1 VEIFKKF
8 YLLLNSH
15 QRRDGLIQFLLMLVG
30 MVFETLGI
38 GLLVPVLTII
48 AENDIAVKYPSLV
61 PVLNA
66 LGNPG
71 HERLVVYV
79 MLLLVLTY
87 VLKMIFLSFLAWK
100 QSKYIYGL
108 QAFFSQKLFTGYL
121 YHPYTFH
128 LQRNSSQLIRNVTS
142 LIAILTSSLT
152 AFLVILT
159 ELFTFVGIFVFLVYV
174 EPIGTLLVI
183 GIFGITFWL
192 FHRVTKKRLLSWGN
206 SYQVHEEKR
215 ILHLQ
220 QGLGG
225 AKDVK
230 LLGREENF
238 LKLYS
243 HSNIESAS
251 AGQKKETLAAL
262 PRLWLELLMVS
273 CMAILLISMVIQ
285 GRDFVK
291 ILPTLGI
298 FTAAAFRMMPS
309 INRMMQAFQNI
320 RFAEPAVLN
329 LKNEIEMIDA
339 IDHPKTTGKALQ
351 DFETIRINNIFFRY
365 PSVETYALNGVS
377 LEIKRGT
384 TIGIIGTSGAGK
396 STLVDVILGLL
407 SPEKGAV
414 ELDGIDIKTNIR
426 SWQNHIG
433 YVPQSIFLTDDT
445 LRRNI
450 AFALADEEIDEEAV
464 NRAIAS
470 AQLKQFVAEL
480 PEGLETIVGERGV
493 RLSGGQ
499 RQRIGIARALYHDP
513 SVLVL
518 DEATSSLDSFTE
530 SGVMDAVRELHGN
543 KTLIIVAH
551 RLTTVEQ
558 CDYIYRLGNGKV
570 TDEGKTS
577 EVLEKYQQMP
587 S

>member
-1 VEIFKKF
+1 M
-8 YLLLNSH
+8 LLNPK
-15 QRRDGLIQFLLMLVG
+15 QRKDGITQFLLMLVG
-30 MVFETLGI
+30 MLFETVGI
-38 GLLVPVLTII
+38 GLLIPVLTLI
-48 AENDIAVKYPSLV
+48 AENDISLKYPSLNPFLKV
-61 PVLNA
+61 
-66 LGNPG
+66 LGNPS
-71 HERLVVYV
+71 HQQLIVYV
-79 MLLLVLTY
+79 MLLLVVIYL
-87 VLKMIFLSFLAWK
+87 LKMIFLSFLAWK
-100 QSKYIYGL
+100 QAKYIYGL
-108 QAFFSQKLFTGYL
+108 QAYFSQKLFTGYI
-121 YHPYTFH
+121 YQPYTFH
-128 LQRNSSQLIRNVTS
+128 LQRNSSQLIRNVTG

-159 ELFTFVGIFVFLVYV
+159 EFFTFFGIFIFLVYV
-174 EPIGTLLVI
+174 EPVGTLLVMF
-183 GIFGITFWL
+183 IFGFTFWI
-192 FHRVTKKRLLSWGN
+192 FNRVTKKRLLSWGQT
-206 SYQVHEEKR
+206 YQMHEEKR

-238 LKLYS
+238 LNLYQ
-243 HSNIESAS
+243 HSNLESAN
-251 AGQKKETLAAL
+251 AGQKKETLSAL
-262 PRLWLELLMVS
+262 PRLWLEVLMVS
-273 CMAILLISMVIQ
+273 CMAVLLIVMVVQ
-285 GRDFVK
+285 GRDFVM

-320 RFAEPAVLN
+320 RFAEPAVEN
-329 LKNEIEMIDA
+329 LKKEIDLIDS
-339 IDHPKTTGKALQ
+339 IDQPKNAGKALNE
-351 DFETIRINNIFFRY
+351 FNSVKINDVFFRY
-365 PSVETYALNGVS
+365 PAVEAYSLNGVN
-377 LEIKRGT
+377 LTIKKGT

-396 STLVDVILGLL
+396 STLVDILLGLL

-414 ELDGIDIKTNIR
+414 ELDGIDISTNIR

-450 AFALADEEIDEEAV
+450 AFALPDDQIDEEAIT
-464 NRAIAS
+464 RAIDS
-470 AQLKQFVAEL
+470 AQLKQFVDDL
-480 PEGLETIVGERGV
+480 PEGLDTIVGERGV

-518 DEATSSLDSFTE
+518 DEATSSLDSLTE

-543 KTLIIVAH
+543 KTMIIVAH
-551 RLTTVEQ
+551 RLSTVEQ
-558 CDYIYRLGNGKV
+558 CDYIYRLEKGRV
-570 TDEGKTS
+570 TDEGITS
-577 EVLEKYQQMP
+577 EVLIKYQQLP